1 MHAHEKK
8 AIFIVIGTSKS
19 QRYRVTNG
27 SASEARLH
35 QTKTLRTRHCISY
48 MLEPLIIMYRFQ
60 LHVVRQVSMC
70 PGGSVCWDTRHV
82 LWQGTTNPASLYCDT
97 ECWQEINKK
106 KIQDSPQAV
115 KGYCT
120 GCDAWRSPSS
130 SAGDAVDTWDSRG
143 CVWAAQ
149 RYCDCAPVC
158 SIAPQSA
165 AATPAPRPPAACEDW
180 TTEGGRDTSVEGT

>member
-82 LWQGTTNPASLYCDT
+82 LWQGTTNPASLHCDT

-106 KIQDSPQAV
+106 KN
-115 KGYCT
+115 T
-120 GCDAWRSPSS
+120 GQSS
-130 SAGDAVDTWDSRG
+130 SSERILYWLWCLAFSFIFCRWCCWHLRLQGLCLSCTALLWL
-143 CVWAAQ
+143 
-149 RYCDCAPVC
+149 C
-158 SIAPQSA
+158 SSL
-165 AATPAPRPPAACEDW
+165 
-180 TTEGGRDTSVEGT
+180 